1 MGTEAKRFKNVSGVK
16 LALLARQM
24 REQTEGVALIQSEPI
39 AIIGMGCRFPA
50 GANNPEKFWEL
61 LTSGKDAISEVP
73 PDRWNINEV
82 YDPDYTRPGKMNTRW
97 GGFVDQIDR
106 FDPEFFGITP
116 REALQMDPQQRMVME
131 VSYEALENAGLPRE
145 KLAGSQVGVFIA
157 SSLFDYGH
165 RMLADINQIEAYAIT
180 GNTHCFLAN
189 RLSFL
194 FNFRGPSLAV
204 DTACSSSLVAIHL
217 AVRSLRSRDS
227 DVALAG
233 GVNAIIAPEMTV
245 SLSQWGMLSPDGRCK
260 AFDSRA
266 NGFVRSEGC
275 GIIVL
280 KRLSDAL
287 ADGDSILALI
297 RGTAVNQDGRS
308 TVITAPNGMAQRAVL
323 RQALA
328 DGLVEPEQITC
339 IEAHGTGT
347 VLGDPIEVEALAE
360 VVGQP
365 RADGETCFLSSVK
378 TNIGHLEAAA
388 GIAGLIKTVLAL
400 QHGVMPPHLHFK
412 ELNPH
417 ISLENTPFVIPTENR
432 PWTPRSGRRFA
443 GVSSFG
449 FGGTNAHIVLE
460 EAPQLPTPPSDDAEQ
475 IMLLPLSAHNP
486 QTLRALAEAYAANL
500 PDNPARLQ
508 DIVYT
513 ASLRRSHQDCRLTVT
528 GRSKEEL
535 ADRLSALL
543 RGNWKPTPVQRGQ
556 KPRVVF
562 VFSGQGPQW
571 WAMGRQ
577 LMKNEPVFRE
587 SIERCE
593 MLLRGYTDWS
603 LIEELSRSEADS
615 RLDETE
621 IAQPA
626 IFALQVALADL
637 WRSWDV
643 KPDAVVGHS
652 IGEVAAAYVA
662 GVLSLEDAIR
672 VVYHRARLMQQA
684 TGSGKMASVEISEA
698 EAAARIAP
706 YGGRLSIAAVNS
718 PTTTVLS
725 GETAAL
731 DAVLDQLEAEG
742 ISCRMLRVNYAF
754 HSAQMETYASEL
766 AATLTGLKPGR
777 AAVPVYSTVTG
788 QAQDGAAFDA
798 AYWGRNVRQP
808 VRFAAAVYHLI
819 QDGFTTFLEISPHP
833 VLAGMVVQCLDAEG
847 LAGVVTAS
855 LRRNRDERETM
866 LSALGD
872 LYTGGYPVAWER
884 FYPSGGR
891 VVFTLPTYP
900 WQRERYW
907 VDPPPKTAPL
917 PQRIEGAHP
926 LLGQR
931 VKSPLIEGALFDTQI
946 TPRYPAFLDD
956 HRVWGTAVVPAAAYL
971 EAALSAAAEV
981 YAPQG
986 IVSLNEVFIQ
996 EALILPEETPR
1007 TVQFHLSA
1015 YQNGA
1020 ADFKVYSLSGE
1031 ETWTLHV
1038 AGRLSLMQS
1047 NGAGDSEPF
1056 SPETVQS
1063 RCAPFPAQE
1072 HYSRAWESGIEF
1084 GLAFH
1089 GIEQL
1094 WRQDGEALAFISLPK
1109 SLAAEAS
1116 IYRIHPALLDACIQT
1131 MAAALPGYEEHLD
1144 TYLPLSFDSLR
1155 FYARPGEVIWSHARL
1170 HPGMAGG
1177 QDTVTGDIQVFDAAG
1192 RLVLDMRGLRLKRA
1206 SREALRRAVHKQSGQ
1221 EPGDW
1226 FYEVTWQP
1234 APVSEPESRR
1244 EPGAWLIFADQMGIG
1259 EALAAQLEALGE
1271 GFVLVKPGADYSVL
1285 DGRLVQVNPASRDD
1299 FQRLIR
1305 DAYASSAYRGVVHLW
1320 GLDVPPLGQNDL
1332 SPADSQEVSLGGAL
1346 YLLQALAGA
1355 RAELPG
1361 LWLVTRG
1368 AQPVAGEPPTAPEQ
1382 SPLWGLA
1389 NTIFLEHPDLRPVC
1403 VDLDPAAQDAVTAS
1417 QALLREIRSA
1427 DAEDRVAWRGE
1438 GRYAARL
1445 VRSQVAGTQAG
1456 REEQPMTLDIS
1467 ARGVLDNLAR
1477 VPMIRSAP
1485 GPGEVEVRVR
1495 ASGLNFRDVLNALG
1509 MYPGDPGPLGDEF
1522 VGEIVRV
1529 GEGVMD
1535 HQVGDVVLGMSPAS
1549 FSSYVTA
1556 SVMKIVPKPASMS
1569 DEEAATIPITFMTA
1583 YYALH
1588 HLAGMSAGDR
1598 VLIHAAAGGVGMA
1611 AVQLAQR
1618 AGAEI
1623 FATAGSPEK
1632 RAFLKSLGVQH
1643 VMDSRTL
1650 DFADEIMQITG
1661 GRGVDVVLNSLAG
1674 EFIPKS
1680 LSVLADG
1687 GCFLEIGK
1695 TGIWTVEQAAELNP
1709 TLRYYTIY
1717 LGDMLRDDPA
1727 LGQAMFRDLI
1737 GMFEEGTLRPL
1748 PHRVFA
1754 VEDAVS
1760 AFRFMA
1766 QAKHIGKLVLKQP
1779 GYSAVT
1785 IRPGATYLITGGLGG
1800 IGLHIAGWLV
1810 EQGARHLVL
1819 TGRSTPDETIRVV
1832 IGKTEAAGANVSI
1845 ALSDV
1850 TSESDTADLLA
1861 EIERTLPPLRGVI
1874 HAAGALDD
1882 GVLLQQ
1888 DWTRFTTALRPKLN
1902 GAWNL
1907 YRQAAGLPLDFL
1919 ILFSAGAALL
1929 GSPGQGN
1936 YTAANAFLD
1945 SFAHACR
1952 AQGLPALS
1960 INWGAWEDTGMMAG
1974 LGSLERWA
1982 KEGIGALTPE
1992 RGLQAFSLAL
2002 QNVQAAQVAILPMVW
2017 ADFARSSRMRPFF
2030 AEVVRAHQPVE
2041 AAIKT
2046 KTPQRQTE
2054 TSDLLRRWV
2063 ETVPNRR
2070 RRLLLDTIREEVIRV
2085 LGLRP
2090 TTTIDPRQPLNEL
2103 GLDSLMAV
2111 ELRNTLITMLDCTLP
2126 ATLLFDYPTSDAL
2139 ADYLMKNVPALAQTE
2154 AEPEKKPAAQETR
2167 HEAVAE
2173 LQQLSDAEAEALLL
2187 AELEELN
2194 KGEKDG

>member
-24 REQTEGVALIQSEPI
+24 REQTDGIELIQSEPI

-50 GANNPEKFWEL
+50 GANNPQKFWEL
-61 LTSGKDAISEVP
+61 LTSGRDAISEVP
-73 PDRWNINEV
+73 SDRWDINDV
-82 YDPDYTRPGKMNTRW
+82 YDPNYTTPGKMNTRW
-97 GGFVDQIDR
+97 GGFLDQIDQ

-116 REALQMDPQQRMVME
+116 REALQMDPQQRLVME
-131 VSYEALENAGLPRE
+131 VAHEALESAGLPRE
-145 KLAGSQVGVFIA
+145 KLAGSSVGVFIA

-165 RMLADINQIEAYAIT
+165 RMLADINHIEAYAIT

-204 DTACSSSLVAIHL
+204 DTACSSSLVATHL
-217 AVRSLRSRDS
+217 AVRSLRSRDC

-260 AFDSRA
+260 TFDSSA

-287 ADGDSILALI
+287 ADGDTILALI
-297 RGTAVNQDGRS
+297 RGTGVNQDGRS

-323 RQALA
+323 RLALA
-328 DGLVEPEQITC
+328 DGLVEPEQITY

-347 VLGDPIEVEALAE
+347 VLGDPIEVEALTE

-365 RADGETCFLSSVK
+365 RPDGETCFLSSVK

-388 GIAGLIKTVLAL
+388 GVAGLIKTVLAL
-400 QHGVMPPHLHFK
+400 QHGAVPPHLHFK

-417 ISLENTPFVIPTENR
+417 ISLAGTPFVIPTENQ
-432 PWTPRSGRRFA
+432 PWRPRSGRRFA

-486 QTLRALAEAYAANL
+486 QTLRALAEAYVGYL
-500 PDNPARLQ
+500 PGSAARLQ
-508 DIVYT
+508 DIGYT
-513 ASLRRSHQDCRLTVT
+513 TSLRRSHQDYRLAVA
-528 GRSKEEL
+528 GRTKEEL
-535 ADRLSALL
+535 ADRLAALL
-543 RGNWKPTPVQRGQ
+543 RGSWQPVPLQRGQ
-556 KPRVVF
+556 KPGLAF

-577 LMKNEPVFRE
+577 LMESEPVFRE
-587 SIERCE
+587 SIERCDT
-593 MLLRGYTDWS
+593 LLKAYTGWS
-603 LIEELSRSEADS
+603 LVDELSHDEADT

-621 IAQPA
+621 VAQPA
-626 IFALQVALADL
+626 LFALQVALADL
-637 WRSWDV
+637 WRSWGV

-652 IGEVAAAYVA
+652 IGEVAAAHVA

-706 YGGRLSIAAVNS
+706 YGDRLSIAAVNS

-725 GETAAL
+725 GEPAAL
-731 DAVLDQLEAEG
+731 DAVLDGLEAEG

-754 HSAQMETYASEL
+754 HSAQMEPYAGEL
-766 AATLTGLKPGR
+766 AAALKGLKPGR

-788 QAQDGAAFDA
+788 AAQDGAAFDA

-808 VRFAAAVYHLI
+808 VRFAAAVSQLI
-819 QDGFTTFLEISPHP
+819 QEGYTTFLEISPHP
-833 VLAGMVVQCLDAEG
+833 VLSGMVVQCLEAEG
-847 LAGVVTAS
+847 QAGVVAAS

-866 LSALGD
+866 LDALGD
-872 LYTGGYPVAWER
+872 LFAAGYPVQWER

-891 VVFTLPTYP
+891 VVFDLPAYP

-907 VDPPPKTAPL
+907 VEPPQKPPAL
-917 PQRIEGAHP
+917 PQRMAGAHP

-931 VKSPLIEGALFDTQI
+931 VKSPLIEGALFDTLI
-946 TPRYPAFLDD
+946 NPRDPAFLND
-956 HRVWGTAVVPAAAYL
+956 HRIWGAAVVPAAAYL
-971 EAALSAAAEV
+971 EAALSAAATV
-981 YAPQG
+981 YG
-986 IVSLNEVFIQ
+986 EMGVVSLNDVFIQ
-996 EALILPEETPR
+996 EALVLPEEQTR
-1007 TVQFHLSA
+1007 TVQLHLSA
-1015 YQNGA
+1015 HQNGA
-1020 ADFKVYSLSGE
+1020 ADFKFYSLSGE
-1031 ETWTLHV
+1031 DIWTLHV
-1038 AGRLSLMQS
+1038 AGRLSLAQPD
-1047 NGAGDSEPF
+1047 GAAVSEPF
-1056 SPETVQS
+1056 SPEAVQS
-1063 RCAPFPAQE
+1063 RCGVFPAQE
-1072 HYSRAWESGIEF
+1072 HYNLAWESGIEF
-1084 GLAFH
+1084 GPAFH
-1089 GIEQL
+1089 GIEQM

-1116 IYRIHPALLDACIQT
+1116 IYRIHPVMLDACIQA
-1131 MAAALPGYEEHLD
+1131 MAAALPGYDEHLD
-1144 TYLPLSFDSLR
+1144 TYLPVSFDRLR
-1155 FYARPGEVIWSHARL
+1155 LYARPGETVWSHARL
-1170 HPGMAGG
+1170 YPAMAGG
-1177 QDTVTGDIQVFDAAG
+1177 HDTVTGDIQVFDAVG
-1192 RLVLDMRGLRLKRA
+1192 QLVLDMRGLRLKRA
-1206 SREALRRAVHKQSGQ
+1206 SREALRRAVHKQAG
-1221 EPGDW
+1221 ETPGDW
-1226 FYEVTWQP
+1226 FYEVAWQL
-1234 APVSEPESRR
+1234 APVFEPESRS

-1271 GFVLVKPGADYSVL
+1271 GFVLVKPGADYRVL
-1285 DGRLVQVNPASRDD
+1285 SDRLIQVNPASRDD

-1305 DAYASSAYRGVVHLW
+1305 DAYASSAYRGIVHLW
-1320 GLDVPPLGQNDL
+1320 GLDVPPLGQGDF
-1332 SPADSQEVSLGGAL
+1332 SPADAQEVSLGGAL
-1346 YLLQALAGA
+1346 HLLQALVASGMSD
-1355 RAELPG
+1355 LPG

-1368 AQPVAGEPPTAPEQ
+1368 AMPVDGAPAAPEQ

-1389 NTIFLEHPDLRPVC
+1389 NTIFLEHPELRPVC
-1403 VDLDPAAQDAVTAS
+1403 VDLDPAQDAAAS
-1417 QALLREIRSA
+1417 AQALAREIRSA
-1427 DAEDRVAWRGE
+1427 DGQDRLALRGD

-1445 VRSQVAGTQAG
+1445 VRGQAARTQADH
-1456 REEQPMTLDIS
+1456 EEQPMTLDIS
-1467 ARGVLDNLAR
+1467 ARGVLDNLVR
-1477 VPMIRSAP
+1477 VPMIRSVP

-1495 ASGLNFRDVLNALG
+1495 ASGVNFRDVLNALG
-1509 MYPGDPGPLGDEF
+1509 MYPGDPGPMGDEF

-1529 GEGVMD
+1529 GEGVTD
-1535 HQVGDVVLGMSPAS
+1535 YQAGDVVLGMSPAS
-1549 FSSYVTA
+1549 FSTYVIA
-1556 SVMKIVPKPASMS
+1556 PVMKIVPKPAALS

-1588 HLAGMSAGDR
+1588 HLAGMSAGER
-1598 VLIHAAAGGVGMA
+1598 VLIHAGAGGVGLA
-1611 AVQLAQR
+1611 AIQLAQR

-1632 RAFLKSLGVQH
+1632 RAFLKSLGVQY

-1650 DFADEIMQITG
+1650 RFAGEIMEITG

-1674 EFIPKS
+1674 DFIPKS

-1687 GCFLEIGK
+1687 GRFLEIGK
-1695 TGIWTVEQAAELNP
+1695 TGIWTVEQVAELNP

-1717 LGDMLRDDPA
+1717 LGDVIRQDPP
-1727 LGQAMFRDLI
+1727 LGQAMFRDLMS
-1737 GMFEEGTLRPL
+1737 MFEEGTLHPL
-1748 PHRVFA
+1748 PHRVFP

-1779 GYSAVT
+1779 GGSAAS
-1785 IRPGATYLITGGLGG
+1785 IRPDATYLITGGLGG

-1819 TGRSTPDETIRVV
+1819 TGRGAPAEPARIAIEKMESSGARV
-1832 IGKTEAAGANVSI
+1832 ITAQ
-1845 ALSDV
+1845 SDV
-1850 TSESDTADLLA
+1850 ADAAAVKALMA
-1861 EIERTLPPLRGVI
+1861 EIERALPPLRGII
-1874 HAAGALDD
+1874 HAAGTLDD

-1888 DWTRFTTALRPKLN
+1888 DWSRFTTALYPKLN

-1907 YRQAAGLPLDFL
+1907 YRSSAGLPLDFF

-1945 SFAHACR
+1945 SFVHVCR
-1952 AQGLPALS
+1952 AQGLPALG

-1974 LGSLERWA
+1974 LSSPERWA

-1992 RGLQAFSLAL
+1992 QGLEAFALAL
-2002 QNVQAAQVAILPMVW
+2002 QNRQAAQIAILPMAW
-2017 ADFARSSRMRPFF
+2017 GDFAQSSRMRPFF
-2030 AEVVRAHQPVE
+2030 AEVVRAHQPTAQVGR
-2041 AAIKT
+2041 
-2046 KTPQRQTE
+2046 TPQRQAE
-2054 TSDLLRRWV
+2054 PSDLLRRWG
-2063 ETVPNRR
+2063 ETIPNRR
-2070 RRLLLDTIREEVIRV
+2070 RRLLLDTIRDEVIRV

-2139 ADYLMKNVPALAQTE
+2139 ADYLMKNVPALAQTQAK
-2154 AEPEKKPAAQETR
+2154 AEPEKKPIAQESR
-2167 HEAVAE
+2167 REVAAE

-2194 KGEKDG
+2194 EGENDG